1 MAIQLRAG
9 DLLAAKQRDGS
20 SEVAEAEMLMRCM
33 LGVNGERRVLAGGIE
48 QFGQRCILPEPGQED
63 KMTTCMEHLKKYL
76 HDHGVVFEV
85 QHHREVFTAQAVAA
99 ELHEKGA
106 HVAKVVIG
114 RADGRIVMLVVPAPA
129 RVDFERA
136 ARAMGAQF
144 VRPAREDEFKS
155 LFPDCEVGATPPFG
169 NLYGVAV
176 YLDQSLT
183 LMPAF
188 VFQAGSHRDTLRIA
202 LADYLR
208 LATPKVGVFIQ
219 EPY

>member
-1 MAIQLRAG
+1 
-9 DLLAAKQRDGS
+9 
-20 SEVAEAEMLMRCM
+20 
-33 LGVNGERRVLAGGIE
+33 
-48 QFGQRCILPEPGQED
+48 
-63 KMTTCMEHLKKYL
+63 MTTCMERLKKYL
-76 HDHGVVFEV
+76 HTNGVVFEV
-85 QHHREVFTAQAVAA
+85 QQHREVFTTQAMAA

-136 ARAMGAQF
+136 AQALGAQY

-155 LFPDCEVGATPPFG
+155 LFPDCQVGAMPPFG

-183 LMPAF
+183 LVPAL
-188 VFQAGSHRDTLRIA
+188 VFQAGSHRETFRIA

-208 LATPKVGVFIQ
+208 LAAPKVVSFVQ
-219 EPY
+219 EPYTAATAGQ